1 MLGDAYERSG
11 AVDLAEEQYSKALEL
26 QHYAPAPGLRM
37 AEFLMRYG
45 KVDQAERVL
54 EQVRANTPTDR
65 QVLSLLAQLKL
76 NRQDWIG
83 AQEIADALKTL
94 DNSGEDQTANQILAA
109 ALGGQNKLE
118 ESIRVL
124 ETSLPDASNRQ
135 AVLSDLVRAYAR
147 AGKIDVAE
155 ELLKKTIEG
164 DPANV
169 QTRILLASIYRSKGK
184 SDLAEAAL
192 KDAVEAD
199 VKGTTGYAALSQF
212 YLSADRL
219 DEAEATAQTG
229 LKRDGNSAALR
240 LLLAL
245 TYEKAGRYDDAITEY
260 EGMVKSDP
268 ESTIVANNLASLLS
282 ERRGDPESLD
292 RAYDIALR
300 FRNSEIPQFLDT
312 LGWIYYLR
320 GNYPQALSLLK
331 TAAEKLPGVGM
342 VQFHLGMALKQLDQK
357 DLAVASLEKAISL
370 VPASSATD
378 LERVHAALDELLS
391 PAAPADATAPD

>member
-1 MLGDAYERSG
+1 MYRF
-11 AVDLAEEQYSKALEL
+11 K
-26 QHYAPAPGLRM
+26 
-37 AEFLMRYG
+37 
-45 KVDQAERVL
+45 
-54 EQVRANTPTDR
+54 
-65 QVLSLLAQLKL
+65 
-76 NRQDWIG
+76 
-83 AQEIADALKTL
+83 
-94 DNSGEDQTANQILAA
+94 GE
-109 ALGGQNKLE
+109 
-118 ESIRVL
+118 
-124 ETSLPDASNRQ
+124 
-135 AVLSDLVRAYAR
+135 
-147 AGKIDVAE
+147 
-155 ELLKKTIEG
+155 
-164 DPANV
+164 
-169 QTRILLASIYRSKGK
+169 

-229 LKRDGNSAALR
+229 LKRDENSAALR

-260 EGMVKSDP
+260 EGMIKSDP

-320 GNYPQALSLLK
+320 GEYPQALSLLK
-331 TAAEKLPGVGM
+331 TAAEKLPAVGM
-342 VQFHLGMALKQLDQK
+342 VQYHLGMALKQLDQT

-370 VPASSATD
+370 VPASSAAD
-378 LERVHAALDELLS
+378 LERVHAALNELLS